1 MRLAELFA
9 TNRAAVLFLAALRVA
24 ILFQYI
30 LPIEPL
36 ATLATCKLSF
46 IFMIFEMPFA
56 VLIMFIGRPIET

>member
-9 TNRAAVLFLAALRVA
+9 TNRAAVRAALRVPMP
-24 ILFQYI
+24 FQYI

-36 ATLATCKLSF
+36 ATLATYKLSF